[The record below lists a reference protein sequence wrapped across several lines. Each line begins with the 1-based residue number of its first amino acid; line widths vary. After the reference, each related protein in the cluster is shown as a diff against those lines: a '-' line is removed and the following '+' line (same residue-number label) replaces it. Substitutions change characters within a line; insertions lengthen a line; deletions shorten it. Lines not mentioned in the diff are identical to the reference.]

1 MILFTDTDYEII
13 REGDRGVRKSDLKPM
28 DGCGKIIGTAAICV
42 KDDPDMRDPPGK
54 HFLDQYL
61 QNLKLSHIKTKW
73 HKEKKFKKPRKLLLL
88 YFESSS

>member
-1 MILFTDTDYEII
+1 MVLFTDTDYEIV

-54 HFLDQYL
+54 HLLDELL
-61 QNLKLSHIKTKW
+61 QILVLSHIETK
-73 HKEKKFKKPRKLLLL
+73 
-88 YFESSS
+88 